1 MAEEGGDGGGGA
13 GALGGAVFI
22 KRVKKVEGGG
32 HGGAWKIA
40 YADFVTAMMAFFLL
54 LWLLNSVTQ
63 EQLEGI
69 SNYFAP
75 ASVSATTSGAG
86 GILGGQTMS
95 EEGSEVSA
103 RAKPTVSLA
112 LPPPKTG
119 LGGESQADPEPQKS
133 EEEASKEQVKK
144 AEEKQFEDAKKE
156 LEEALNQSAAMEALK
171 KSLLVDNTVE
181 GLRIQIVDQEGLP
194 LFRSGS
200 ADPLDR
206 AVELL
211 KLVKTVVDKLTQK
224 ISISGHTDAVRFGS
238 GAAYTNWE
246 LSVDRANS
254 ARRVLLDLG
263 LDETRLS
270 RVVGKASTE
279 LLMKD
284 KPKDPQNRRLSIVM
298 LRGTGVKPDVGADST
313 PDAILRNEGDVER
326 IKPKTPRQLSTP
338 IKSLPSSEA
347 PPPSLPPSNEG
358 ESSSETE
365 SAPPTPKTQPLPPL
379 GGSNGNK
386 GGLRGLI
393 LRR

>member
-1 MAEEGGDGGGGA
+1 MADEGGDGGGNGA

-22 KRVKKVEGGG
+22 KRVKKVEGGA

-103 RAKPTVSLA
+103 KAKPTVSLA

-119 LGGESQADPEPQKS
+119 LGGESSADTPPPKS
-133 EEEASKEQVKK
+133 EEEATQEQVKK
-144 AEEKQFEDAKKE
+144 AEEKQFDEAKKE
-156 LEEALNQSAAMEALK
+156 LEDALSKSAAMEALK

-211 KLVKTVVDKLTQK
+211 KLVKSVVDKLTQK
-224 ISISGHTDAVRFGS
+224 ISISGHTDAVKFGS
-238 GAAYTNWE
+238 GAQYTNWE

-254 ARRVLLDLG
+254 ARRILLELG
-263 LDETRLS
+263 LEEDRLS

-279 LLMKD
+279 LLLKD
-284 KPKDPQNRRLSIVM
+284 KPKDAQNRRLSIVM
-298 LRGTGVKPDVGADST
+298 LRGTGAKPDVGADSN
-313 PDAILRNEGDVER
+313 PDAIIKNKDDAENVGTPKSPAPTETPSGSTAPLPPPPASGNEG
-326 IKPKTPRQLSTP
+326 
-338 IKSLPSSEA
+338 SSGNGQ
-347 PPPSLPPSNEG
+347 PPVSGSGNSLPP
-358 ESSSETE
+358 
-365 SAPPTPKTQPLPPL
+365 PPL